1 MTDFFTVLLTPFLCL
16 VFHAPSCLFSLQQLK
31 ADVVVTHLLMKSR
44 TLFLGPQ
51 LYTHTHRPH
60 NLLFCFHK
68 WHQKFLQTGIW
79 NSCKYKIKCNDQCY
93 DITLKISIWIFP
105 SLMKSYFFP
114 LKVQIDHENSKW
126 KSYPWLLSAWFGDFE
141 MGRRERRRE
150 MKRESQC
157 TTHRS
162 F

>member
-1 MTDFFTVLLTPFLCL
+1 MRLRVSSLCSSSKQMLSSHTSWWKAEPYSLALSSTLTQATQSSFLLSQMTSKVFANWHLKLMQIHNQVQGSVLRLNLENIHL
-16 VFHAPSCLFSLQQLK
+16 NFSIINEE
-31 ADVVVTHLLMKSR
+31 
-44 TLFLGPQ
+44 LFLPFKG
-51 LYTHTHRPH
+51 T
-60 NLLFCFHK
+60 N
-68 WHQKFLQTGIW
+68 W
-79 NSCKYKIKCNDQCY
+79 SCKK
-93 DITLKISIWIFP
+93 
-105 SLMKSYFFP
+105 
-114 LKVQIDHENSKW
+114 SKW